1 MVRVERSEL
10 EFPAQSFWFRHYQR
24 MNMATLLYLLNEPGR
39 SLQLLDSVWQDW
51 KQNRHYLISES
62 EYFIEVL
69 YMINYAGILDGRF
82 SYVEKVFD
90 DPVNS
95 CIGNAQR
102 ANFEAVKFLAL
113 NRIYNKT
120 AQYAQ
125 VEKLIAYVKSRY
137 KLWEPVLNA
146 DMNRTLTLS
155 VGIASLVLENY
166 NDAVFFIKRGIS
178 DYRGGGREEQV
189 AVGQLLLLLAAWC
202 TDNARFFDAQYKTTY
217 SYFYKRQ
224 KKRPFESALMQCFHK
239 TFYLKDRKEKLLVFR
254 RTLETLEAESHDK
267 IQKRAFNIFNFPA
280 WLQSKIEKIPYR
292 QYVQK
297 RIGKHREAV

>member
-1 MVRVERSEL
+1 
-10 EFPAQSFWFRHYQR
+10 
-24 MNMATLLYLLNEPGR
+24 
-39 SLQLLDSVWQDW
+39 VWQDW
-51 KQNRHYLISES
+51 KENRHYLVSES

-90 DPVNS
+90 DPVNA

-113 NRIYNKT
+113 NKIYNKT

-125 VEKLIAYVKSRY
+125 VEKLVAYVKSRY
-137 KLWEPVLNA
+137 KLWEPVMNA

-178 DYRGGGREEQV
+178 DYREGGREEQV

-202 TDNARFFDAQYKTTY
+202 TDNSRFFDAQYKTTY

-239 TFYLKDRKEKLLVFR
+239 TFYLKDSKEILAVFNR
-254 RTLETLEAESHDK
+254 SLETLEAGRNDK
-267 IQKRAFNIFNFPA
+267 IQKRSFNIFNFPA
-280 WLQSKIEKIPYR
+280 WLQSTIEKTPYR

-297 RIGKHREAV
+297 HIGRHPEAV